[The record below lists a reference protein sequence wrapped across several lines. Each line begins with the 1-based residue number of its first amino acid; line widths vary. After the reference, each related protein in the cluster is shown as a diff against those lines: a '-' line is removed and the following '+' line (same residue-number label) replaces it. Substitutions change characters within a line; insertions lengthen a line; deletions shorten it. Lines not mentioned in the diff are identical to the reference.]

1 MNTAAFDIQTGLT
14 AGAVFLQGLLSFF
27 SPCVLPLLP
36 VYFAYLSGGA
46 VRTDADGVL
55 RYDRKKVFVNTVF
68 FVFGIAFAFFLLG
81 LGMSAIGMFF
91 SSRQLLFARIGGVI
105 VILFGL
111 YQLGAFGQSSLL
123 AREKRLPLKLDGAAM
138 SPLTALA
145 FGFVFSFAWTP
156 CVGPV
161 LSSVLLMAAS
171 SASRAGGFL
180 LIGVYTLGFA
190 LPFLAAGI
198 FASGL
203 IDLFKKHA
211 GIVRYTVKIG
221 GVLLILL
228 GLLMLTG
235 RMNVLSSRLAAASTP
250 SSGTEITE
258 SAEPGVGEETDA
270 EEASV
275 SEENTGAASSED
287 EPLDLTP
294 EFDFELYDQYGNL
307 KRLSDYKGKVVF
319 LNFWAT
325 WCPPCRAEMPDI
337 QKLYEKYQKEEDPE
351 VVILGVASPGY
362 GSEQDEEGIKAFL
375 DENAYTYPVCMDHG
389 GEVMRSY
396 YVSAFP
402 TTFMITR
409 DGYIYGYVPGSLTEE
424 IMQDIIDQTLSAGE

>member
-1 MNTAAFDIQTGLT
+1 MNTAAFDIQTGIT

-27 SPCVLPLLP
+27 SPCVLPLIP

-46 VRTDADGVL
+46 VSTDADGVL

-111 YQLGAFGQSSLL
+111 YQLGVFGENRLL
-123 AREKRLPLKLDGAAM
+123 AREKRLPLKLDRAAM

-180 LIGVYTLGFA
+180 LIGVYTLGFV

-198 FASGL
+198 FASSI

-228 GLLMLTG
+228 GILMLTG
-235 RMNVLSSRLAAASTP
+235 RMNVLSSRLAAVSTP
-250 SSGTEITE
+250 ASGTESSET
-258 SAEPGVGEETDA
+258 AEAAEAGENTDT

-275 SEENTGAASSED
+275 SED

-307 KRLSDYKGKVVF
+307 QRLSDYKGKVVF

-362 GSEQDEEGIKAFL
+362 GNEQDEEGIKAFL
-375 DENAYTYPVCMDHG
+375 DENSYTYPVCMDHG
-389 GEVMRSY
+389 GEVMKSY
-396 YVSAFP
+396 YISAFP
-402 TTFMITR
+402 TTFMITA